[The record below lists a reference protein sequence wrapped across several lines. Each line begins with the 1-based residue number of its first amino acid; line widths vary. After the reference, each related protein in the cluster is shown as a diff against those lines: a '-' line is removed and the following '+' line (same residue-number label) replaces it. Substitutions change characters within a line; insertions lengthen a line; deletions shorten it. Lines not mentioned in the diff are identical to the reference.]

1 MQEKGSG
8 LGLKIC
14 IEFVELNN
22 GKIWV
27 DSQPNKGTT
36 FFFTVPKA
44 VPSIDNEIKTD
55 LLDVG
60 LTDYI

>member
-27 DSQPNKGTT
+27 SSEKGKGTT
-36 FFFTVPKA
+36 FYFTVPKA
-44 VPSIDNEIKTD
+44 VPIIDIEMKK
-55 LLDVG
+55 DVFE
-60 LTDYI
+60 TIQEN

>member
-14 IEFVELNN
+14 LEFVELNN

-27 DSQPNKGTT
+27 SSETDKGTT
-36 FFFTVPKA
+36 FCFTVPKA
-44 VPSIDNEIKTD
+44 VPIIDIEMKK
-55 LLDVG
+55 DVFETI
-60 LTDYI
+60 LEN